1 MYKIETRKDTIKLV
15 RSILEA
21 IVLIALLVL
30 AIRALTVSKAYCPY
44 DPIDPAVVSGQDEG
58 FLVVSYFGV
67 DRQGTNTLISTKQ
80 LDEQLSNL
88 HELGYVTISQQ
99 DILNYYQKGTP
110 LPDKALFLMFEDGR
124 RDTALFASK
133 ILEKYNYKATILS
146 YADNIEEPDPKFL
159 SAKDLKELTETGFW
173 ELGTNGYRLEYINC
187 YDRYDRFL
195 GGMVSDEYVRV
206 TQYLGRDY
214 NHYLMDFIR
223 DEDQVPVESTV
234 AMRSRI
240 TQDYRYM
247 EQIYTENLGMVPA
260 LYCLMH
266 SNTGRYGNNAL
277 VSQVNAENLE
287 DLFEMN
293 FNRDGYALNTT
304 ASSLYDLTR
313 LQPQA
318 YWSTNHLLMRIWGD
332 LPADQKEKITFTE
345 GEAQLAQQHSAYW
358 TLLKGAAEYKKD
370 HIILT
375 SLPQGEGIL
384 ALRQGGVADASVSV
398 QLQGNKVGCQT
409 IYLRTDEAFDRY
421 VAVALYNNEL
431 VITEKADDVT
441 STLFT
446 LDLHELVPVDER
458 VSVEED
464 ERASLVAEYTMRGRF
479 ADSAADSLVFYNAAN
494 QAKQTDARSVTEGAE
509 EYVAELQ
516 INTPGDTALEIQ
528 LAGDTIRV
536 LVDGEDVTGAVNV
549 SVQDEGGVALGAS
562 WGGWGYSQRNV
573 ADDVY
578 DGVFRDLVISTTD
591 TTLYD
596 GRLHGLEKVLDVLGN
611 AFNTVLNWFIVNL

>member
-15 RSILEA
+15 RTILEA
-21 IVLIALLVL
+21 IVLIVLLFL
-30 AIRALTVSKAYCPY
+30 AIRALTVSKVYSPY
-44 DPIDPAVVSGQDEG
+44 DPTDPAVVSGRDEG

-67 DRQGTNTLISTKQ
+67 DRQGTTTLISTKQ

-88 HELGYVTISQQ
+88 YELGYVTITQQ

-124 RDTALFASK
+124 RDTVLFSNK

-159 SAKDLKELTETGFW
+159 SAKDLKELTATGFW

-187 YDRYDRFL
+187 YDRFL

-206 TQYLGRDY
+206 AKYLGRDY

-223 DEDQVPVESTV
+223 DEDQVPVESTA

-247 EQIYTENLGMVPA
+247 EQIYTENLGVVPA

-304 ASSLYDLTR
+304 SSSLYDLTR

-318 YWSTNHLLMRIWGD
+318 CWSTNHLLMRIWGD
-332 LPADQKEKITFTE
+332 LPAEQRAKIAFTE
-345 GEAQLAQQHSAYW
+345 GEEKFAQRYGESW
-358 TLLKGAAEYKKD
+358 TLQKGAAEYKKD
-370 HIILT
+370 NIILT

-384 ALRQGGVADASVSV
+384 ALHQDEVADANVTV
-398 QLQGNKVGCQT
+398 QLQGNKIGCQT
-409 IYLRTDEAFDRY
+409 IYLRTDDALSRY
-421 VAVALYNNEL
+421 VAVALYNNDL
-431 VITEKADDVT
+431 VITEKAEGVT

-446 LDLHELVPVDER
+446 LDLHELVPMEER

-464 ERASLVAEYTMRGRF
+464 DRAALVAEYTMRGRF

-494 QAKQTDARSVTEGAE
+494 QAKKTVARTVAEGAE
-509 EYVAELQ
+509 EYIEELQ
-516 INTPGDTALEIQ
+516 INTLGDTGLEIQ
-528 LAGDTIRV
+528 LVGDTIRV
-536 LVDGEDVTGAVNV
+536 LVDGEDVTGAVTV

-578 DGVFRDLVISTTD
+578 DGVFRDLVISTEGA
-591 TTLYD
+591 TLFD
-596 GRLHGLEKVLDVLGN
+596 GRLHGLEKVLDVLSN
-611 AFNTVLNWFIVNL
+611 VFNTVLNWFITNL